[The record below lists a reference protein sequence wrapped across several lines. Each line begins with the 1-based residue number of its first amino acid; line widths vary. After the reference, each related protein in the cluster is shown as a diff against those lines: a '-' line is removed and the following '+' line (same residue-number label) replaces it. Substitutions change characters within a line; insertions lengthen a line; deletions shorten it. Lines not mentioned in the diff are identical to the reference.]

1 MESKHLHRYVSEFAE
16 RLSDAAAGAVEM
28 MGDVA
33 RNMMDKRL
41 TCRRLIAGKPPCGSP

>member
-1 MESKHLHRYVSEFAE
+1 MESKHLHRYIGEFAE

-33 RNMMDKRL
+33 RNIVGKRL
-41 TCRRLIAGKPPCGSP
+41 TCRRRIAGKPPCGSP